1 MSASGSQDEATPMDD
16 RESLGRIAGSN
27 SATTITS
34 KPHPL
39 EHPAE
44 WVLRLFGEVR
54 PGEVGTVLLL
64 SLNVFLLLTAYY
76 LLKVAR
82 EPLILLHGGA
92 EVKSYA
98 AVGQSIL
105 LIGVASAYG
114 WLATRVSRR
123 ALITSVTLFFAID
136 LVVFWG
142 LGTRGVPL
150 GIPFFLWVG
159 IYNLV
164 TVAQF
169 WGFAAEIYTEEQGRR
184 LFPIVGMGSSIGAVL
199 GAVIASRL
207 VKRGSPFLLM
217 VVAAAILL
225 STLALYEMVYRRQ
238 SRSAAK
244 LGEPP
249 VSHAPLDA
257 GSGFTAVARDRYLLL
272 IALMIFILNIVTR
285 TGDYVLDRL
294 LLAQGP
300 AEAHALGVTASVY
313 IGQFKARY
321 FEWINVLGVVLQSL
335 FVSRVIRYGGIRV
348 ALALVSLASL
358 GGYGASAVAPVI
370 GVLFIGRI
378 VESSLDY
385 SLSNTTRQA
394 LWLPTSPKAK
404 YKAKQV
410 IDTFVVRTGDAFAA
424 GLVWLGAM
432 FAIRPHTFIVLN
444 VGLSALWVVT
454 AWYLGREHAHRSEP
468 TAFGS

>member
-1 MSASGSQDEATPMDD
+1 MTPAT
-16 RESLGRIAGSN
+16 
-27 SATTITS
+27 
-34 KPHPL
+34 KPRLL
-39 EHPAE
+39 EHPVE
-44 WVLRLFGEVR
+44 WALQLFGEVR
-54 PGEVGTVLLL
+54 PGEAGTVLLL

-76 LLKVAR
+76 LLKVVR

-114 WLATRVSRR
+114 WLATRVGRR
-123 ALITSVTLFFAID
+123 ALITAVTLFFAIN
-136 LVVFWG
+136 LIVFWG

-159 IYNLV
+159 IYNVV

-169 WGFAAEIYTEEQGRR
+169 WGFASEIYTEEQGRR

-199 GAVIASRL
+199 GAALAARL
-207 VKRGSPFLLM
+207 VRRGSPFMLM

-225 STLALYEMVYRRQ
+225 STLILYDLVYRRE
-238 SRSAAK
+238 SRSAARV
-244 LGEPP
+244 GAPP
-249 VSHAPLDA
+249 VSHTPLDP
-257 GSGFTAVARDRYLLL
+257 GSGFAAVVRDRYLLL
-272 IALMIFILNIVTR
+272 LALMIFILNIVTK

-300 AEAHALGVTASVY
+300 AQAHALGVTASVY
-313 IGQFKARY
+313 IGQFKASY
-321 FEWINVLGVVLQSL
+321 FEWINVVGVVLQCL
-335 FVSRVIRYGGIRV
+335 FVSRVIRYAGLRG
-348 ALALVSLASL
+348 ALILVPLASL
-358 GGYGASAVAPVI
+358 GGYGAAAVAPVI
-370 GVLFIGRI
+370 GVLFVGRV
-378 VESSLDY
+378 VESSLEY

-394 LWLPTSPKAK
+394 LWLPTSREAK

-410 IDTFVVRTGDAFAA
+410 IDTFVVRAGDAASA
-424 GLVWLGAM
+424 GLVWLGTM

-444 VGLSALWVVT
+444 VGLAALWVLT
-454 AWYLGREHAHRSEP
+454 AWYLGREYAERSTP
-468 TAFGS
+468 AGLGQ